1 MSGKFWPGSKEKGA
15 KAHAT
20 WTGSG
25 RRKLKIKDPQRYSW
39 QPREVLAQ
47 IAAIYINLSRADVNG
62 VFAREIVNDERSYSA
77 SMFAEAAQA
86 RVLPSLCCH
95 VSGHTC

>member
-1 MSGKFWPGSKEKGA
+1 MGRDGS
-15 KAHAT
+15 KAHAA

-47 IAAIYINLSRADVNG
+47 IAAIYVNLSRADLNG
-62 VFAREIVNDERSYSA
+62 VFAREIANDERSYSA

-86 RVLPSLCCH
+86 RLMPALCPP
-95 VSGHTC
+95 